1 MTQKLRVLILAFVAV
16 VATLIVAVPVLAAAP
31 SGAIFTSTLG
41 PDNVHC
47 SGVDLNIYGNKDAVY
62 LNGGPAH
69 PGAAGL
75 DDGYYYV
82 QVTEPDGTLLGTSVG
97 SGNEMPVHV
106 TNGEFDQC
114 YKLSEILI
122 KNSDGTPG
130 YDDTS
135 NSGGEYKAWV
145 STDSTFTNSNTKT
158 DNFKVKEGGDNPD
171 NQATLHVRKYYDAN
185 ADGQYTAGETYLTGW
200 KFRIHDNI
208 DWIRYTPADMIVD
221 PDEYW
226 VSEFKPNETNWIAT
240 DAGTGAN
247 DSLTGMPTKYY
258 NLADKDDVTAKFG
271 NVCVGAGGGLTLGYW
286 SNNNGLATMKTMP
299 AYTSLAGVAYP
310 KGLDAQLAFLRD
322 LNLVQNDKK
331 SNGYAF
337 DPTTS
342 KAFQTWLLKA
352 DSTNMAYMLSAQL
365 AAMELNVR
373 SGKVS
378 GDALIYAPGTTSANA
393 LGFATVNS
401 VMTEANTD
409 LGAYPTTVK
418 AGPLRTH
425 QEALKIALDKG
436 NNNLNFVQSQPC
448 PFNFAN

>member
-1 MTQKLRVLILAFVAV
+1 MRKTRLLLVGLFALLIAAFALP
-16 VATLIVAVPVLAAAP
+16 AFAAQVT
-31 SGAIFTSTLG
+31 GAIFTTDST
-41 PDNVHC
+41 C
-47 SGVDLNIYGNKDAVY
+47 SGVDLNIYGNKDDVY

-75 DDGYYYV
+75 PDGDYYV

-97 SGNEMPVHV
+97 STDETPVHV

-114 YKLSEILI
+114 YQLSSILN
-122 KNSDGTPG
+122 KASDQSQG

-135 NSGGEYKAWV
+135 NPGGEYKAWV
-145 STDSTFTNSNTKT
+145 STESTFTNSNTKT
-158 DNFKVKEGGDNPD
+158 DNFKVKAGGDV

-185 ADGQYTAGETYLTGW
+185 ANGQYDSGEAYLTGW

-208 DWIRYTPADMIVD
+208 DWIRYTPADMVVD

-226 VSEFKPNETNWIAT
+226 VSEFKPIQTNWIAT

-247 DSLTGMPTKYY
+247 DPQTGMPTKYY
-258 NLADKDDVTAKFG
+258 NLADKDDVTAQFG
-271 NVCVGAGGGLTLGYW
+271 NVCLGAGGGLTLGFW

-299 AYTSLAGVAYP
+299 AYTSLSGVAYP
-310 KGLDAQLAFLRD
+310 KGVNAQLAFLRD

-331 SNGYAF
+331 MNGLPF

-342 KAFQTWLLKA
+342 SQFQSWLLKA
-352 DSTNMAYMLSAQL
+352 DATNMAYMLSAQL

-378 GDALIYAPGTTSANA
+378 ANALIYAPGTTSANA
-393 LGFATVNS
+393 LGFATVND
-401 VMTEANTD
+401 VMAEANAD
-409 LGAYPTTVK
+409 LLTNTKTVL
-418 AGPLRTH
+418 AGPTRTH

-436 NNNLNFVQSQPC
+436 NNNLNFVRPSAC
-448 PFNFAN
+448 PFSFAD

>member
-1 MTQKLRVLILAFVAV
+1 MRKTRLLLVGLFALVTVFALPA
-16 VATLIVAVPVLAAAP
+16 LAAP
-31 SGAIFTSTLG
+31 LSGAIFTSTLG

-47 SGVDLNIYGNKDAVY
+47 SGVDLNIYGDKAEVY

-75 DDGYYYV
+75 PDGDYYV

-97 SGNEMPVHV
+97 SASETPVHV

-114 YKLSEILI
+114 YQLSDILI
-122 KNSDGTPG
+122 KASDQSRG

-135 NSGGEYKAWV
+135 NNGGEYKAWV
-145 STDSTFTNSNTKT
+145 STEPTFTNSNTKT
-158 DNFKVKEGGDNPD
+158 DNFKVKPQEGGGPPP
-171 NQATLHVRKYYDAN
+171 QATLHVRKYYDAD
-185 ADGQYTAGETYLTGW
+185 ADGQYTAGEAYLTGW

-208 DWIRYTPADMIVD
+208 DWIRYTPADMVVD

-365 AAMELNVR
+365 AAMELNVG

-378 GDALIYAPGTTSANA
+378 GSALIYAPGTTSANA

-401 VMTEANTD
+401 VMAEANAD
-409 LGAYPTTVK
+409 LGANPTTVK

-425 QEALKIALDKG
+425 QEALKTALDKG
-436 NNNLNFVQSQPC
+436 NNNLNFVQAQPC
-448 PFNFAN
+448 PYTFAP

>member
-208 DWIRYTPADMIVD
+208 DWIRYTPADMILEA
-221 PDEYW
+221 PDDYW
-226 VSEFKPNETNWIAT
+226 VSEFKPIETNWIAT
-240 DAGTGAN
+240 DAGTEQDPVYNTQAKKY
-247 DSLTGMPTKYY
+247 SLQGQ
-258 NLADKDDVTAKFG
+258 DDVTAKFG
-271 NVCVGAGGGLTLGYW
+271 NVCVGAGGGLTLGFW
-286 SNNNGLATMKTMP
+286 SNNNGLAAMKATP
-299 AYTSLAGVAYP
+299 G
-310 KGLDAQLAFLRD
+310 GLDAQLIFLRS

-331 SNGYAF
+331 SSGYAF

-342 KAFQTWLLKA
+342 KQFQTWLLKA